1 MPQPSY
7 PPGLADWCL
16 PFDENLP
23 KEIATHF
30 IDLPVKR
37 YDEIPEFLYS
47 VPDLLN
53 KPNDA
58 FTAYTTSLKL
68 ISEQVITPIGLQKEG
83 FAGRVEGDVLEV
95 FEGVRENVASEL
107 REIVQKPITSFLPK
121 KRARDTQEREL
132 DVVNEYLVNSVIDAS
147 DVFGKVTFPSYYNK
161 LKTIWKTRDSESNF
175 YVLDLGD
182 EDTWKQVYRLLDEG
196 ELDSLYERLI
206 LEDEEKFISEKT
218 HEYLAFFDD
227 IVPAQ
232 SKGDEAVDSYLV
244 NESNNET
251 IEENN
256 EVEKIVHQLGSVP
269 EKYHYLSNFFPI
281 PADYEQ
287 PKMPDLFIVKN
298 ISNHFD
304 IITKMNGAMN
314 KTPERTWTAH
324 VLAYI
329 FFITFCFIDSSQY
342 FSCERDIST
351 KIDIQDNGYKADGV
365 LELFE
370 RPKQI
375 PLFLLEVSEGPNN
388 PDPDKINDDRH
399 KLLSEGVFGLNK
411 FMLSTELPKWKVC
424 ETLGIFLAQA
434 FADKIEIGQL
444 IFIGPGLYLFA
455 PFTIPVLTIPTSDT
469 DLNHVP
475 RLIRTLLCLRYNLV
489 EKIKRFIE
497 FRKEGQENITMSK
510 PKYAT
515 GFTPGR
521 RNAVTFAEFLPKIS
535 RGEGKNVNG
544 RGRGRGRGR

>member
-1 MPQPSY
+1 MPQLSY

-47 VPDLLN
+47 VLDLLN
-53 KPNDA
+53 KLNDT
-58 FTAYTTSLKL
+58 FTAYITSLKL
-68 ISEQVITPIGLQKEG
+68 ISEQGPNRKNIFFENVEKARRYLQKEG
-83 FAGRVEGDVLEV
+83 FARRVEGDVLKV

-107 REIVQKPITSFLPK
+107 REIVQKSTTSFLPK
-121 KRARDTQEREL
+121 KRVRDTQEREL
-132 DVVNEYLVNSVIDAS
+132 DVVNEYLVNFMIDAS
-147 DVFGKVTFPSYYNK
+147 DVFRKVTFPSYYNK
-161 LKTIWKTRDSESNF
+161 LKTIWKTRDSESKF

-182 EDTWKQVYRLLDEG
+182 EDTWKQVYRLLNEG

-218 HEYLAFFDD
+218 HEYLAFFDY

-244 NESNNET
+244 NKSNNET

-256 EVEKIVHQLGSVP
+256 EVEKIVHQLSSVP
-269 EKYHYLSNFFPI
+269 EKYYYLSNFFPI
-281 PADYEQ
+281 PTDYEQ
-287 PKMPDLFIVKN
+287 SKMPDLFIVKN

-304 IITKMNGAMN
+304 IITKMN
-314 KTPERTWTAH
+314 
-324 VLAYI
+324 
-329 FFITFCFIDSSQY
+329 
-342 FSCERDIST
+342 DISI

-365 LELFE
+365 LELFK
-370 RPKQI
+370 RLKQI
-375 PLFLLEVSEGPNN
+375 PLFLLEVSEGLNN

-399 KLLSEGVFGLNK
+399 KLLSE
-411 FMLSTELPKWKVC
+411 
-424 ETLGIFLAQA
+424 AQA

-455 PFTIPVLTIPTSDT
+455 PFTIPVLTIPTSNT

-475 RLIRTLLCLRYNLV
+475 RLIRTLLCLQYNLV
-489 EKIKRFIE
+489 EKIKRT
-497 FRKEGQENITMSK
+497 Q
-510 PKYAT
+510 
-515 GFTPGR
+515 
-521 RNAVTFAEFLPKIS
+521 NAVTFAEFLPKIS
-535 RGEGKNVNG
+535 RGEGKNVNS
-544 RGRGRGRGR
+544 RGRGRSRDR

>member
-1 MPQPSY
+1 MLQPSY
-7 PPGLADWCL
+7 PLELADWCL
-16 PFDENLP
+16 LFDENLP

-47 VPDLLN
+47 ILDLLN
-53 KPNDA
+53 KLNDA
-58 FTAYTTSLKL
+58 FTAYTTSLNL
-68 ISEQVITPIGLQKEG
+68 ISEQVITPIRKEG
-83 FAGRVEGDVLEV
+83 FAERVE
-95 FEGVRENVASEL
+95 
-107 REIVQKPITSFLPK
+107 
-121 KRARDTQEREL
+121 EREL
-132 DVVNEYLVNSVIDAS
+132 DVVNKYLVNSVINAS
-147 DVFGKVTFPSYYNK
+147 DIFGKVTFPSYYNK

-182 EDTWKQVYRLLDEG
+182 GDTQKQG

-232 SKGDEAVDSYLV
+232 SKGDKAVNSYLV
-244 NESNNET
+244 DEGNNET
-251 IEENN
+251 IEENS
-256 EVEKIVHQLGSVP
+256 EVEKIVHQLGS
-269 EKYHYLSNFFPI
+269 
-281 PADYEQ
+281 
-287 PKMPDLFIVKN
+287 N

-304 IITKMNGAMN
+304 IITKMNGTMN

-342 FSCERDIST
+342 FSYERDIST
-351 KIDIQDNGYKADGV
+351 KINIQDNSYKVDGV

-370 RPKQI
+370 RLKQI

-388 PDPDKINDDRH
+388 PDPDKINYNRR

-411 FMLSTELPKWKVC
+411 FMLT
-424 ETLGIFLAQA
+424 
-434 FADKIEIGQL
+434 DKIEIGQL
-444 IFIGPGLYLFA
+444 GPDLYFFA
-455 PFTIPVLTIPTSDT
+455 SFTIPVLMIPTSDT

-515 GFTPGR
+515 RFTPGWR
-521 RNAVTFAEFLPKIS
+521 KAVTFAEFLPKIS
-535 RGEGKNVNG
+535 REEGKKVNS
-544 RGRGRGRGR
+544 RGRGRSRAVVGVLHEFMFLFSCIKILHYSVMS

>member
-7 PPGLADWCL
+7 PLGLADWCL
-16 PFDENLP
+16 PFDKNLP
-23 KEIATHF
+23 KEITTHF
-30 IDLPVKR
+30 INLPVKR

-53 KPNDA
+53 KLNDA
-58 FTAYTTSLKL
+58 FTAYTTSFKL
-68 ISEQVITPIGLQKEG
+68 ISEQVIMPIGVCNYCQELSKFVKGPNRKNTFLENVEKAQRYLQKEG
-83 FAGRVEGDVLEV
+83 FAGRVEGNVLEV
-95 FEGVRENVASEL
+95 FEGVRENV
-107 REIVQKPITSFLPK
+107 T
-121 KRARDTQEREL
+121 EL
-132 DVVNEYLVNSVIDAS
+132 DVVNEYLVNSMIDAS
-147 DVFGKVTFPSYYNK
+147 DVFGK
-161 LKTIWKTRDSESNF
+161 I
-175 YVLDLGD
+175 
-182 EDTWKQVYRLLDEG
+182 YRLLDEG

-232 SKGDEAVDSYLV
+232 LKEDKAVYSYLV

-281 PADYEQ
+281 PANYEQ
-287 PKMPDLFIVKN
+287 PKMLDLFIVKN

-304 IITKMNGAMN
+304 IIIKMNGVMN
-314 KTPERTWTAH
+314 KTPERIWTAH

-351 KIDIQDNGYKADGV
+351 KIDIQDNGYKADG
-365 LELFE
+365 
-370 RPKQI
+370 QI
-375 PLFLLEVSEGPNN
+375 PLFLLEVSEGLNN

-399 KLLSEGVFGLNK
+399 KLLSEGVFSLNK

-424 ETLGIFLAQA
+424 ETLRIFLAQA

-444 IFIGPGLYLFA
+444 IFIGLGLYLFA
-455 PFTIPVLTIPTSDT
+455 LFTIPVLTIPTSNT
-469 DLNHVP
+469 DLNH
-475 RLIRTLLCLRYNLV
+475 
-489 EKIKRFIE
+489 IKRFIE
-497 FRKEGQENITMSK
+497 FRKEGQENITKSK

-515 GFTPGR
+515 GFTPEW
-521 RNAVTFAEFLPKIS
+521 RNAVTFAKFLPKIL
-535 RGEGKNVNG
+535 REGKNVNG
-544 RGRGRGRGR
+544 RGEVTVGVVPY